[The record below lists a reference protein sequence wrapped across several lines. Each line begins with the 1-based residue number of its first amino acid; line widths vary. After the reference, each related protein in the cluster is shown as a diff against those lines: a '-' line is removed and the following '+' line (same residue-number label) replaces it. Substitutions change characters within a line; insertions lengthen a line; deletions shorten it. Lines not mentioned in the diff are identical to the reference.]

1 MRLLS
6 RWGGL
11 LLGLVLVAG
20 FIWMFREHLPEA
32 GAQMLRASIPLALV
46 AVAFQLLHLLLRALR
61 WRLLLSPIKRGT
73 GLGNLFSTT
82 VIGYFASTI
91 IPFRVGELVRP
102 LLLASREG
110 ISRTA
115 TIATIGVERLLD
127 TLTVGLFLAT
137 YLIFWA
143 DDLEGGARASGAWQ
157 GLLAWARVAGVV
169 MLLGVPMLFVVA
181 RYGVA
186 WIDRAERRSRGQRL
200 AKALVLAR
208 GFVSGMGALAEPQ
221 RALVALGASIL
232 VWLAIAA
239 GTWFGVSAMR
249 TGIAFPFQAT
259 LLLVPLLA
267 VGVSA
272 PSPGGAGGY
281 HIICALALEQFFG
294 ASATAAL
301 ATAVVLWFLGILP
314 VVALGFFFLWQA
326 GLPVREMA
334 RLANSGA
341 PLAAATTPARGTD
354 AGGRGARGGDKR

>member
-1 MRLLS
+1 MRWVS

-11 LLGLVLVAG
+11 LLGVVLIAAFV
-20 FIWMFREHLPEA
+20 WMFRQHLPEA
-32 GAQMLRASIPLALV
+32 GAQMLRASIPLLLV
-46 AVAFQLLHLLLRALR
+46 AVALQLLHLLLRALR
-61 WRLLLSPIKRGT
+61 WRLLLAPIKRDT
-73 GLGNLFSTT
+73 GIGNLFSTT

-115 TIATIGVERLLD
+115 TLATIGVERILD

-143 DDLEGGARASGAWQ
+143 EDLEGAARASGAWQ
-157 GLLAWARVAGVV
+157 GLLAWARLAGVL
-169 MLLGVPMLFVVA
+169 MLLGVPVLFLTA
-181 RYGVA
+181 RYGAA
-186 WIDRAERRSRGQRL
+186 WIARAERRARGARQGRAL
-200 AKALVLAR
+200 ALAR
-208 GFVSGMGALAEPQ
+208 GIVSGMGALAQPR

-239 GTWFGVSAMR
+239 GTWAGVSAMR

-294 ASATAAL
+294 ASGTAAL
-301 ATAVVLWFLGILP
+301 ATAVVLWFLSNIP
-314 VVALGFFFLWQA
+314 VVALGFFFLWRA
-326 GLPVREMA
+326 GLPVREMVRIA
-334 RLANSGA
+334 GA
-341 PLAAATTPARGTD
+341 AGPPDAASSA
-354 AGGRGARGGDKR
+354 AGGADGGGAGGGGMR

>member
-1 MRLLS
+1 MKGLS

-11 LLGLVLVAG
+11 LLGLVLIAG
-20 FIWMFREHLPEA
+20 FVWMFREHLPEA
-32 GAQMLRASIPLALV
+32 GAQMLRASIPMALV
-46 AVAFQLLHLLLRALR
+46 AVAFQLLHFLLRALR
-61 WRLLLSPIKRGT
+61 WRLLLAPVKRDT
-73 GLGNLFSTT
+73 RIGNLFSTT

-115 TIATIGVERLLD
+115 TIATIGVERILD

-137 YLIFWA
+137 YLVFWA
-143 DDLEGGARASGAWQ
+143 DDLEGAARASGAWQ
-157 GLLAWARVAGVV
+157 GLLAWARVAGVL
-169 MLLGVPMLFVVA
+169 MLLGVPMLFLMA
-181 RYGVA
+181 RYGGA
-186 WIDRAERRSRGQRL
+186 WIDRAERRVRGGRP
-200 AKALVLAR
+200 AKALALAR
-208 GFVSGMGALAEPQ
+208 GIVSGMGALAEPR
-221 RALVALGASIL
+221 RAIVALGASIL

-239 GTWFGVSAMR
+239 GTWSGVSAMR

-294 ASATAAL
+294 ASGTAAL
-301 ATAVVLWFLGILP
+301 ATAVVLWFLSIIP
-314 VVALGFFFLWQA
+314 VVGLGFFFLWRA

-334 RLANSGA
+334 RLAGA
-341 PLAAATTPARGTD
+341 GVPADAAGPAPGGAD
-354 AGGRGARGGDKR
+354 GGGAGGGGMR

>member
-1 MRLLS
+1 MRALS

-11 LLGLVLVAG
+11 LLGLVLIAG
-20 FIWMFREHLPEA
+20 FVWMFREHLPEA
-32 GAQMLRASIPLALV
+32 GAQMLRASVPLALV
-46 AVAFQLLHLLLRALR
+46 AVGFQLLHLLLRALR
-61 WRLLLSPIKRGT
+61 WRLLLATVKRDT

-115 TIATIGVERLLD
+115 TIATIGVERILD

-143 DDLEGGARASGAWQ
+143 DDLEGAARASGAWQ

-169 MLLGVPMLFVVA
+169 MLLGVPLLFLLA

-186 WIDRAERRSRGQRL
+186 WIDRVERRSPPRL
-200 AKALVLAR
+200 ARALVLAR
-208 GFVSGMGALAEPQ
+208 GFVSGMGALAEPR
-221 RALVALGASIL
+221 RAVVALAASIL

-239 GTWFGVSAMR
+239 GTWCGVTAMR
-249 TGIAFPFQAT
+249 TGIVFPFQAT

-294 ASATAAL
+294 ASGTAAL
-301 ATAVVLWFLGILP
+301 ATAVVLWFLSIIP

-334 RLANSGA
+334 RLAG
-341 PLAAATTPARGTD
+341 
-354 AGGRGARGGDKR
+354 AGGPPEAAGPPTGGAGGADARGGGMR